1 MELLLWLQNCWLWN
15 IKLTYSLICGLKSLM
30 RAATI
35 RSISVIVHKSFTS
48 SWKGVR
54 GPKTAEFPYTVFST
68 DITKH
73 LNVIFGAPETLG
85 CGRGGR
91 REKEGEK
98 EEGRWRIR
106 SRKKRMRRRGGGE
119 LEKEEGR
126 IMLQLV
132 VWLNTFSYTCKPLTD
147 CFTSYQLTNIWMNI

>member
-1 MELLLWLQNCWLWN
+1 
-15 IKLTYSLICGLKSLM
+15 M

-73 LNVIFGAPETLG
+73 LNVIFGASETLG

-106 SRKKRMRRRGGGE
+106 SRKKRRRRRGGGGE
-119 LEKEEGR
+119 WEKEEGR

-132 VWLNTFSYTCKPLTD
+132 V
-147 CFTSYQLTNIWMNI
+147 

>member
-1 MELLLWLQNCWLWN
+1 M
-15 IKLTYSLICGLKSLM
+15 
-30 RAATI
+30 
-35 RSISVIVHKSFTS
+35 
-48 SWKGVR
+48 
-54 GPKTAEFPYTVFST
+54 FST

-132 VWLNTFSYTCKPLTD
+132 SVTEHF
-147 CFTSYQLTNIWMNI
+147 